1 MLSGVSIMKD
11 KLVKYHHK
19 AVYFYFKK
27 VGICFSIFVGASVL
41 VAVPVSIAASIRAN
55 EINKDVEGKGE
66 QPAEAKLY
74 KSELLEF

>member
-1 MLSGVSIMKD
+1 MKD

-27 VGICFSIFVGASVL
+27 AGICFSIFVGASVL

-55 EINKDVEGKGE
+55 EVKETNDTTTKPSNEVKSFT
-66 QPAEAKLY
+66 
-74 KSELLEF
+74 SELLTF

>member
-1 MLSGVSIMKD
+1 MKD

-27 VGICFSIFVGASVL
+27 VGICFSIFAGASVL

-55 EINKDVEGKGE
+55 EIKKKKKKKEDVK
-66 QPAEAKLY
+66 EAHIF
-74 KSELLEF
+74 SDENLLSY

>member
-1 MLSGVSIMKD
+1 MKD

-55 EINKDVEGKGE
+55 EINNAEKKVENQTE
-66 QPAEAKLY
+66 RKLY
-74 KSELLEF
+74 SSELLEF

>member
-1 MLSGVSIMKD
+1 MKD

-55 EINKDVEGKGE
+55 EINNAEKKVENQTE
-66 QPAEAKLY
+66 RKLY
-74 KSELLEF
+74 NSEILKF

>member
-1 MLSGVSIMKD
+1 MKD

-55 EINKDVEGKGE
+55 EINNTEKKVENQTE
-66 QPAEAKLY
+66 RKLY
-74 KSELLEF
+74 SSELLEF

>member
-1 MLSGVSIMKD
+1 MKD

-55 EINKDVEGKGE
+55 EINNAEKKVENHTE
-66 QPAEAKLY
+66 RKLY
-74 KSELLEF
+74 NSELLEF

>member
-1 MLSGVSIMKD
+1 MKD

-55 EINKDVEGKGE
+55 EINNAEKKVENQTE
-66 QPAEAKLY
+66 RKLY

>member
-1 MLSGVSIMKD
+1 MKD

-55 EINKDVEGKGE
+55 EINNAEKKVEKQTE
-66 QPAEAKLY
+66 RKLY
-74 KSELLEF
+74 NSELLEF

>member
-1 MLSGVSIMKD
+1 MKD

-27 VGICFSIFVGASVL
+27 AGICFSIFVGASVL

-55 EINKDVEGKGE
+55 EVKETSDTATKPSNEVKSFT
-66 QPAEAKLY
+66 
-74 KSELLEF
+74 SELLTF

>member
-1 MLSGVSIMKD
+1 MKD

-55 EINKDVEGKGE
+55 EINNAEKKVEDQTE
-66 QPAEAKLY
+66 RKLY
-74 KSELLEF
+74 NSELLEF

>member
-1 MLSGVSIMKD
+1 MKD

-55 EINKDVEGKGE
+55 EINN
-66 QPAEAKLY
+66 AEKKAEDQTERKLY
-74 KSELLEF
+74 NSELLEF

>member
-1 MLSGVSIMKD
+1 MKD

-55 EINKDVEGKGE
+55 EINNAEKKVEDQTE
-66 QPAEAKLY
+66 RKLY
-74 KSELLEF
+74 NSELLGF

>member
-1 MLSGVSIMKD
+1 MKD

-55 EINKDVEGKGE
+55 EINNAEKKVENQTE
-66 QPAEAKLY
+66 RKLY
-74 KSELLEF
+74 NSELLEF

>member
-1 MLSGVSIMKD
+1 MKD

-55 EINKDVEGKGE
+55 EINNTEKKVEDQTE
-66 QPAEAKLY
+66 RKLY
-74 KSELLEF
+74 NSELLEF

>member
-1 MLSGVSIMKD
+1 MKD

-55 EINKDVEGKGE
+55 EINNAEKKVENQTERKI
-66 QPAEAKLY
+66 Y
-74 KSELLEF
+74 NSELLEF

>member
-1 MLSGVSIMKD
+1 MKD

-55 EINKDVEGKGE
+55 EINNTEKKVENE
-66 QPAEAKLY
+66 TERKLY
-74 KSELLEF
+74 NSELLEF

>member
-1 MLSGVSIMKD
+1 MKD

-55 EINKDVEGKGE
+55 EINNTEKKVENQTE
-66 QPAEAKLY
+66 RKLY
-74 KSELLEF
+74 NSELLEF

>member
-1 MLSGVSIMKD
+1 MKD

-27 VGICFSIFVGASVL
+27 VGVCFSIFIGASVL

-55 EINKDVEGKGE
+55 EVKNTEKGE
-66 QPAEAKLY
+66 EVKQESKVLD
-74 KSELLEF
+74 ENLLRF

>member
-1 MLSGVSIMKD
+1 MKD

-55 EINKDVEGKGE
+55 EINNAEKKVENQNE
-66 QPAEAKLY
+66 RKLY
-74 KSELLEF
+74 NSELLEF

>member
-1 MLSGVSIMKD
+1 MKD

-55 EINKDVEGKGE
+55 EINSAEKKVENQTE
-66 QPAEAKLY
+66 RKLY
-74 KSELLEF
+74 NSELLEF

>member
-1 MLSGVSIMKD
+1 MKD

-55 EINKDVEGKGE
+55 EINNAEKKVEDQTERKI
-66 QPAEAKLY
+66 Y
-74 KSELLEF
+74 NSELLEF

>member
-1 MLSGVSIMKD
+1 MKD

-27 VGICFSIFVGASVL
+27 VGICFSIFAGASVL

-55 EINKDVEGKGE
+55 EIKNTDPKKEDVK
-66 QPAEAKLY
+66 EAHIF
-74 KSELLEF
+74 SDENLLSY

>member
-1 MLSGVSIMKD
+1 MKD

-55 EINKDVEGKGE
+55 EVNHNEEKTE
-66 QPAEAKLY
+66 QKAEANLY